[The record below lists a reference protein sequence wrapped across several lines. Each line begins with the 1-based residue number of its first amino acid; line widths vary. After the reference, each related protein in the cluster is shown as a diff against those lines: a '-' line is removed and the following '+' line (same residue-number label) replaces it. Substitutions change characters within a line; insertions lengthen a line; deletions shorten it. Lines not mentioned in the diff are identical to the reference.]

1 MPCAEVAK
9 LGDETAQPMQDEM
22 VIAEIDTCTTDA
34 LEMSENV
41 LDVVKCR
48 EEAEALRKRREMQMP
63 SSCTGGKTEAEL
75 EKFDRRAAWLNIV
88 PAIVIVANALVIGI
102 SLDLYRGHLGWQ
114 VLEYVFVAFYTF
126 EFLAKVWMYGWS
138 WYWCGPERAWNLFDI
153 ACLLVMYVDVAVA
166 TMLLLQGRDSSDGEA
181 ISSLNLMKIFRLA
194 RLARLIRAL
203 RFQVFHELKLIVLG
217 VFSGLRVICWA
228 IVLLVVLVYSIGV
241 GMRNFVGEGPQES
254 GVEFEEFET
263 VAAAMFTCFRC
274 FTDGCSAY
282 DGTPLSER
290 LREAYGGP
298 FIVGYI
304 FVTMLVTVGVFN
316 LIMAVFIENVMSSQF
331 ARKQTEIADTAL
343 GTETK
348 IKDRIIRK
356 LGLKRSSFR
365 LSPDLKTRSEGLD
378 EVLQVGGR
386 NISRDEFDMWLRDP
400 DFVRVLDEASI
411 DVSAQVGLF
420 DVLDA
425 DAGGELSVHELV
437 TGLMSLRGPVTK
449 GDVIGMSLKIRYLV
463 SMLLGP
469 DVVVPE
475 VQDFER
481 ARADFRQVL
490 QEELGRPA
498 AAAGAILIAIALA
511 SVATATT
518 TTTTT
523 TTTIRRRSWMLDDS
537 HNECAPF
544 LRTAHGYI
552 CFRIIIPG

>member
-1 MPCAEVAK
+1 MMPHPPRPPQEVQDRLRHAKAAFEESVEKLRAEFDRVQQHAHDLASVCVQDRSGETPVADRTALACTEVAK
-9 LGDETAQPMQDEM
+9 LGDETSQPMQDEM
-22 VIAEIDTCTTDA
+22 VIAEIDTGTTDA

-41 LDVVKCR
+41 VDVVQCR

-63 SSCTGGKTEAEL
+63 SSCTSAGGKTEAEL
-75 EKFDRRAAWLNIV
+75 EKFDRRTAWLNIV

-102 SLDLYRGHLGWQ
+102 SLDLYRGHIGWQ

-126 EFLAKVWMYGWS
+126 EFLAKVWIYGWH

-153 ACLLVMYVDVAVA
+153 SCLLVMYVDVAVA
-166 TMLLLQGRDSSDGEA
+166 TMLLLQGRDSSDAEA

-343 GTETK
+343 GMETK

-386 NISRDEFDMWLRDP
+386 NISRDEFDLWLRDP

-425 DAGGELSVHELV
+425 DAGGELSVRE
-437 TGLMSLRGPVTK
+437 
-449 GDVIGMSLKIRYLV
+449 
-463 SMLLGP
+463 
-469 DVVVPE
+469 
-475 VQDFER
+475 
-481 ARADFRQVL
+481 
-490 QEELGRPA
+490 
-498 AAAGAILIAIALA
+498 
-511 SVATATT
+511 
-518 TTTTT
+518 
-523 TTTIRRRSWMLDDS
+523 
-537 HNECAPF
+537 
-544 LRTAHGYI
+544 
-552 CFRIIIPG
+552 

>member
-1 MPCAEVAK
+1 MSPGSSRLQTASSTCTSQQLALQHHHHSQHSSSPLAITCPRGHKTHGQAIPLTAMPLIVDSVKRDLTAVVEWGRQKMQEGDYEKAAQHFGMALDRLSLAKAAFEESVEKLRAEFDRVQQHAQDLASICVQDGNGQTPIADLTAMACADVAK
-9 LGDETAQPMQDEM
+9 LGDETAQPMHEEM
-22 VIAEIDTCTTDA
+22 VIAEIDTCTTNA

-41 LDVVKCR
+41 LDVVNC
-48 EEAEALRKRREMQMP
+48 
-63 SSCTGGKTEAEL
+63 
-75 EKFDRRAAWLNIV
+75 
-88 PAIVIVANALVIGI
+88 
-102 SLDLYRGHLGWQ
+102 GHIGWQ

-166 TMLLLQGRDSSDGEA
+166 TMLLLQGRDSSDAEA

-343 GTETK
+343 GMETK

-425 DAGGELSVHELV
+425 DAGGELSVRELV

-463 SMLLGP
+463 SMM
-469 DVVVPE
+469 E
-475 VQDFER
+475 ASQISF
-481 ARADFRQVL
+481 
-490 QEELGRPA
+490 
-498 AAAGAILIAIALA
+498 AI
-511 SVATATT
+511 
-518 TTTTT
+518 
-523 TTTIRRRSWMLDDS
+523 
-537 HNECAPF
+537 
-544 LRTAHGYI
+544 
-552 CFRIIIPG
+552 

>member
-1 MPCAEVAK
+1 
-9 LGDETAQPMQDEM
+9 
-22 VIAEIDTCTTDA
+22 
-34 LEMSENV
+34 
-41 LDVVKCR
+41 
-48 EEAEALRKRREMQMP
+48 
-63 SSCTGGKTEAEL
+63 
-75 EKFDRRAAWLNIV
+75 
-88 PAIVIVANALVIGI
+88 
-102 SLDLYRGHLGWQ
+102 
-114 VLEYVFVAFYTF
+114 
-126 EFLAKVWMYGWS
+126 
-138 WYWCGPERAWNLFDI
+138 
-153 ACLLVMYVDVAVA
+153 
-166 TMLLLQGRDSSDGEA
+166 
-181 ISSLNLMKIFRLA
+181 
-194 RLARLIRAL
+194 
-203 RFQVFHELKLIVLG
+203 
-217 VFSGLRVICWA
+217 VICWA

-343 GTETK
+343 GMETK

-386 NISRDEFDMWLRDP
+386 NISRDEFDLWLRDP

-425 DAGGELSVHELV
+425 DAGGELSVRE
-437 TGLMSLRGPVTK
+437 
-449 GDVIGMSLKIRYLV
+449 
-463 SMLLGP
+463 
-469 DVVVPE
+469 
-475 VQDFER
+475 
-481 ARADFRQVL
+481 
-490 QEELGRPA
+490 
-498 AAAGAILIAIALA
+498 
-511 SVATATT
+511 
-518 TTTTT
+518 
-523 TTTIRRRSWMLDDS
+523 
-537 HNECAPF
+537 
-544 LRTAHGYI
+544 
-552 CFRIIIPG
+552 